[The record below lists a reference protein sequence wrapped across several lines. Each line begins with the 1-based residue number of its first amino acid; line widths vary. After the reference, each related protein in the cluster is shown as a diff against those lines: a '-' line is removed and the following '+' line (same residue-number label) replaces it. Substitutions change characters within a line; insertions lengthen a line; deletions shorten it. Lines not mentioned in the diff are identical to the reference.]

1 MPSRW
6 QHRSFPISV
15 PPTRRPMATTHREDT
30 TVNIPEQGDEAEAPP
45 RTTETEKGHIQR
57 KKRGYTLTA
66 SALTQVAQHC
76 TKRVPQGLLF
86 LQWRKERP
94 RWTPTSPST
103 AGPFLGGLI
112 QSCPVGI
119 TGEICRGS
127 EMGKGVGLTAT
138 NTQISLL
145 VHPILTC
152 SSGILARSSAQ
163 LQLKHLRNFIVDRWS
178 VLQLGLTMS
187 LETNGFNHVL
197 LFSLLF
203 SF

>member
-1 MPSRW
+1 M
-6 QHRSFPISV
+6 
-15 PPTRRPMATTHREDT
+15 E
-30 TVNIPEQGDEAEAPP
+30 
-45 RTTETEKGHIQR
+45 
-57 KKRGYTLTA
+57 
-66 SALTQVAQHC
+66 
-76 TKRVPQGLLF
+76 
-86 LQWRKERP
+86 
-94 RWTPTSPST
+94 
-103 AGPFLGGLI
+103 
-112 QSCPVGI
+112 
-119 TGEICRGS
+119 
-127 EMGKGVGLTAT
+127 KGVGLTAT

-152 SSGILARSSAQ
+152 SSGILARDSAY